1 MKTTSSIFLDFSRF
15 LSISLDLSSHSSLTF
30 FNYLSHVLKKEYPSE
45 MTVAEFVEVMTDILQ
60 AGGIDH
66 IEYDVFPLKDLL
78 LFITVVSP

>member
-1 MKTTSSIFLDFSRF
+1 
-15 LSISLDLSSHSSLTF
+15 
-30 FNYLSHVLKKEYPSE
+30 